1 MKFPVL
7 GMVLALMLGQY
18 AVLDF
23 SIGLA
28 EGFAA
33 NDSEAKLASA
43 KIHSSSAVFCR
54 QPANAKW
61 QCPQG

>member
-23 SIGLA
+23 SFGLA
-28 EGFAA
+28 HGLAA
-33 NDSEAKLASA
+33 MDSKTKLASVDTHA
-43 KIHSSSAVFCR
+43 SPAVFCR
-54 QPANAKW
+54 QPVNATW
-61 QCPQG
+61 QCTQG